1 MKITSKT
8 INYTVET
15 VEELSTIVGQENDV
29 IVVTDENRG
38 GTFVYR
44 SAEAGTN
51 NSGTIFN
58 GWVRQYS
65 GAVNVKWFGAKGDGD
80 ASFDNKNIIYT
91 IIALLNGT
99 GQTMLFE
106 DGIFMTSRLGFN
118 NSHNIVVELKNAT
131 LNIIDDI
138 SKIYEPFIKLD
149 NNSSDIHFVLDS
161 ISSIKR
167 NKALYTTGE
176 HRHCVSFL
184 ACTNCSFTGGKVEES
199 GGDGFYLGSPGV
211 DGLPSNITI
220 KNVAIDNNKRQGI
233 SIISGKNINLSD
245 LVITNTSGT
254 GPSAGIDLEPED
266 NYYIYNVNINN
277 VRCIGNDGTGL
288 LIYPKL
294 GPLAHQMD
302 INVNGYYV
310 ENGMH
315 AIAIGRS
322 KDRSSPININIS
334 GLQSKS
340 VTTQDIKLYDL
351 GSGINIK
358 IDGQVSSN
366 VEALA
371 IYANN
376 GASGLS
382 NSGYPKIDIDLDVG
396 GSGTLIYSEN
406 TIETSTMLQDT
417 NISLGNGSRTS
428 YITNSFIA
436 KLNCSTQW
444 DYNVVE
450 NKTLI
455 SGQTNQGQRIVHNY
469 GSAITYTY
477 TLGTAFKTGA
487 IVTIEVRGNHP
498 IIVASSSLIYPFGST
513 SISAS
518 MKYSKITLENIGSN
532 SWKAIKD
539 VGNWA

>member
-477 TLGTAFKTGA
+477 TLGTTFKTGA